1 MKQMTIA
8 NYNSSCSLD
17 VSIFVLS
24 RQSSTILYVLMGFG
38 NILFSVTALVGN
50 TIILLSLRRCSSLH
64 PSSKALFV
72 SLAMSDFAIGLV
84 GQPLFA
90 AYTLAIAWNNAGVF
104 CAVGLPYSLVASF
117 LALVSFWSLTVIALD
132 RYLAL
137 ILRFRYRAIVTVRR
151 IVALLV
157 PGWFLIAFCTAS
169 LTISVQVRQIVSNV
183 FLLSCLLLSSYLY
196 IKIYVSLRRHKLSM
210 QGRSSFNMSYYR
222 QSLDSMFLIFCLFLV
237 TYLPFV
243 CALATM
249 TVLGFN
255 SSSLL
260 ALDITSFVG
269 LLNSSLNPVVY
280 FWRIRDI
287 KREVKNLIRSAFP
300 CCKDSSCTFHSN
312 RVMPVN
318 RNSVS
323 QT

>member
-1 MKQMTIA
+1 MTRA
-8 NYNSSCSLD
+8 DYNSSCSLD
-17 VSIFVLS
+17 FSIFLLS
-24 RQSSTILYVLMGFG
+24 RQSSTIVYVLMGFG

-64 PSSKALFV
+64 PSSKSLFF
-72 SLAMSDFAIGLV
+72 SLAMSDLAIGLV

-90 AYTLAIAWNNAGVF
+90 AYTLAIAWDDAGVF

-132 RYLAL
+132 RCLAL
-137 ILRFRYRAIVTVRR
+137 ILGFRYRAIVTVRR
-151 IVALLV
+151 VVALLV
-157 PGWFLIAFCTAS
+157 SGWLFIAFCTAS
-169 LTISVQVRQIVSNV
+169 ITLDLQLRQIISNL
-183 FLLSCLLLSSYLY
+183 FLLSCLLLSSYFY
-196 IKIYVSLRRHKLSM
+196 IKIYVALRRHKLRM
-210 QGRSSFNMSYYR
+210 QSRSSFSMSYYR
-222 QSLDSMFLIFCLFLV
+222 QSLDSMFLVFCLFLA

-255 SSSLL
+255 SASLF

-287 KREVKNLIRSAFP
+287 KREVKQLIQNVFP
-300 CCKDSSCTFHSN
+300 CCRGSSCNFHSN
-312 RVMPVN
+312 RVVPVN

-323 QT
+323 PA